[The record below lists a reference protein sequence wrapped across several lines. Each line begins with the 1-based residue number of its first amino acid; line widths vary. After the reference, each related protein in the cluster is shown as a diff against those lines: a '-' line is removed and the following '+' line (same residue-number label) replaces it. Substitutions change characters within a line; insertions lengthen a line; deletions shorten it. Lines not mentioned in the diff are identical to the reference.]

1 MTAVKRHR
9 RPANDIR
16 MHSSPR
22 RTRGTLSR
30 PYWNGKRIAV
40 ARVLGFFAL
49 ILGAALSVPRPVSTS
64 LAPEAVEPFDI
75 MLTSSALAPP
85 ENVVLPPDSA
95 ATESSLRKKG
105 LPPVLD
111 VTVEGDA
118 EDQAEEED
126 QEDQAEYHAE
136 AAQNFMRPNDITQAL
151 TFQHRAVELDP
162 ANMLYRLE
170 LAIMHDK
177 AADQEGAAM
186 LYRQVLQAYANH
198 DESLPPKLGI
208 DDIRRRFVYLTAK
221 GS

>member
-1 MTAVKRHR
+1 MKAVKRHR
-9 RPANDIR
+9 RPAGDIHT
-16 MHSSPR
+16 HSSLR
-22 RTRGTLSR
+22 RTCVTLSR

-40 ARVLGFFAL
+40 AGVLGVFVL

-64 LAPEAVEPFDI
+64 IAPEAVEPFDI
-75 MLTSSALAPP
+75 TLTASALAPP
-85 ENVVLPPDSA
+85 EDVGLSPNSA

-118 EDQAEEED
+118 EDQVEEED
-126 QEDQAEYHAE
+126 QEDQAEHHAE
-136 AAQNFMRPNDITQAL
+136 SAQNFMRLNDITQAL

-177 AADQEGAAM
+177 AADREGAAT
-186 LYRQVLQAYANH
+186 LYRQVVQAYDNH

-208 DDIRRRFVYLTAK
+208 DDIRRRLAYLTAK